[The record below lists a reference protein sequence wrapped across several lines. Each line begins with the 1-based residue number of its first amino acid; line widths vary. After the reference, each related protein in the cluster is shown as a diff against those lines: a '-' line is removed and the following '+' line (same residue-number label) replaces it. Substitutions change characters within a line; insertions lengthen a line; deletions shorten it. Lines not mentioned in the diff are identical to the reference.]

1 MQLAKIL
8 LPVHDRADIAPMA
21 KTAFTLAAR
30 FGAEVEGL
38 FPSIH
43 PRDQFLIQD
52 EAGAPFQL
60 EALIREAEKQARE
73 ANKRAEKRFKEIAS
87 SHPKVSSNFVAM
99 EGVVATSVAH
109 RGRVSDLTV
118 IGTIREDEA
127 DLWLDVREGAIFRS
141 GRPVVVAPEGEIS
154 DATGNTLVIAWK
166 DGLEASRAVAAA
178 RPFIARAESV
188 HVVSAGDD
196 GSNEA
201 SLKEVQGY
209 LSHYNGNV
217 KTAII
222 GKGKRNTAELLV
234 EEATRHSDALLVMG
248 AYSQWRWK
256 ELVFG
261 GMTDYVL
268 RSTPV
273 PALMAH

>member
-8 LPVHDRADIAPMA
+8 LPIHDRADIEPMA
-21 KTAFTLAAR
+21 TTAFALAAR

-73 ANKRAEKRFKEIAS
+73 ANKRAEKRFNEIAG
-87 SHPKVSSNFVAM
+87 SHAKVKSGFLAM
-99 EGVVATSVAH
+99 EGVVAASVAQ
-109 RGRVSDLTV
+109 RARLADLTV
-118 IGTIREDEA
+118 VGAVHEDEA
-127 DLWLDVREGAIFRS
+127 DLWLDVRDGAIFQS
-141 GRPVVVAPEGEIS
+141 GRPVVVAPAGNVS
-154 DATGNTLVIAWK
+154 DDIGKTVVVAWK

-188 HVVSAGDD
+188 HIVSAGDD
-196 GSNEA
+196 GSSEA
-201 SLKEVQGY
+201 SLTEMQRY
-209 LSHYNGNV
+209 LSHYCDNV
-217 KTAII
+217 KTARV
-222 GKGKRNTAELLV
+222 GKDKRNTAESLI
-234 EEATRHSDALLVMG
+234 EEAAKHSNVILVMG

-256 ELVFG
+256 EWAFG
-261 GMTDYVL
+261 GVTDYVL
-268 RSTPV
+268 HSTPV
-273 PALMAH
+273 PVLMAH